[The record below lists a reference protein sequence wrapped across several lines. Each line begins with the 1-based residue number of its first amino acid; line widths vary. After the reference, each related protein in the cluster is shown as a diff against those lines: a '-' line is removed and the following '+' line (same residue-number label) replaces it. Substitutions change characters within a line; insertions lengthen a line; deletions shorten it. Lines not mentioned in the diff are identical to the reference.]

1 MLLLP
6 DQIFMLKKSKIFLL
20 LIILSFLCETSYS
33 FARDESNPFPWDN
46 IRLPKHVVPIHYDL
60 LIHPNLTTLSF
71 TGLSKIEI
79 LITEQTSSIILHS
92 KYLQITRTTIYNI
105 KDSADAAKGMI
116 LLEHPSFEQI
126 ALISIEPLQVGQS
139 YIISIEYSA
148 NLSDSFHGFYKS
160 TYRTLAGEIRV
171 LASTQF
177 EPTAARMAF
186 PCFDE
191 PALKATFS
199 IKIRRSPKH
208 LALSN
213 MPLANSVNINEWL
226 IEDQFDISVKMSTY
240 LVAFIISDFE
250 SVTKMTLRG
259 IKVSVYAV
267 PHKIK
272 QAEYALDA
280 AVTLL
285 DFYEGYFGIA
295 YPLPK
300 QDLVAI
306 PDFQSGA
313 MENWGLTTYR
323 EAALL
328 YDSEKSSVSRKL
340 GITMTVA
347 HELAHQWFGNLVT
360 MEWWNDLW
368 LNEGFAKFMEF
379 VSVSKTHP
387 ELKVEDY
394 FLNKYFNAMEV
405 DALNSSHP
413 ISTPV
418 ENPAQ
423 ILEMF
428 DDVSYDKGA
437 CILNMLQ
444 DYLSP
449 EIFQAGLVKYLLRFS
464 YQNTKNKDLWD
475 SLSDVCP
482 DPDGSHGQNGV
493 CIRNKERV
501 LNSHWTKAV
510 VHDVQAVMNTW
521 TLQKGFPL
529 VTVTIKGKNV
539 HLQQEHYSK
548 KPTFSSSAGSLWH
561 IPLTYLTNKCN
572 DVQRFLLTTK
582 TNDIVLPEEVEW
594 IKFNVGMNG
603 YYIVHYGD
611 HGWDS
616 LIRLLKD
623 NHKAISSND
632 RANLINNAFQ
642 LVSAGK
648 LSIEKALDLT
658 LYLKHESEI
667 TPVYQG
673 LNELIP
679 LYKLLEKTNIRDTEQ
694 QLKAYIVNLFKN
706 MIDKQSWDDEGTVSE
721 QILRNTLL
729 MFACVRKY
737 KPCVDKAQEYFMKWK
752 DSDGTLK
759 LPNNIKM
766 AVYAV
771 GIQTDENWD
780 FLFSKYQL
788 PEFDTEKNQIE
799 VVLCLSQNKE
809 KLQWLMDQ
817 ALQGDIIKTQELPS
831 IVLSV
836 GRNPYGYQLAWKFLK
851 QNWQKLV
858 KKFDLGSHSLAH
870 MITGITNQYSTKEQ
884 LAEVKNYFSSMDK
897 STSELRAVQ
906 QAIETIEENIQWMDK
921 NLEKIKTWLQINGKV

>member
-1 MLLLP
+1 
-6 DQIFMLKKSKIFLL
+6 MLKKSKMFLL
-20 LIILSFLCETSYS
+20 LSILSFLCGTSYS

-79 LITEQTSSIILHS
+79 LITEQTSSVILHS
-92 KYLQITRTTIYNI
+92 KYLQITKTTIHNI
-105 KDSADAAKGMI
+105 KDSTDTAKEMMV
-116 LLEHPSFEQI
+116 LEYPPFEQI
-126 ALISIEPLQVGQS
+126 ALMSPEPLQVEQS

-213 MPLANSVNINEWL
+213 MPLVKSININEWL
-226 IEDQFDISVKMSTY
+226 IEDQFDISIKMSTY

-250 SVTKMTLRG
+250 SVTKNTLRG

-280 AVTLL
+280 AVKLL
-285 DFYEGYFGIA
+285 DFFEGYFGIA

-300 QDLVAI
+300 QDLAAI

-323 EAALL
+323 ESALL
-328 YDSEKSSVSRKL
+328 YDSEKSSVSSKL

-387 ELKVEDY
+387 ELKVEDH

-482 DPDGSHGQNGV
+482 DADGSQNGV

-510 VHDVQAVMNTW
+510 LHDVQAVMNTW

-548 KPTFSSSAGSLWH
+548 KPTFSSTAGSLWH

-582 TNDIVLPEEVEW
+582 TNAIVLPEEVDW

-623 NHKAISSND
+623 NHEKISSND
-632 RANLINNAFQ
+632 RASLINNVFQ

-673 LNELIP
+673 LNELVP
-679 LYKLLEKTNIRDTEQ
+679 LYKLLEKTNINDTEQ

-721 QILRNTLL
+721 QILRTSLL
-729 MFACVRKY
+729 TFACVRKY
-737 KPCVDKAQEYFMKWK
+737 KPCVDKAQEYFTKWK

-831 IVLSV
+831 IVISV

-870 MITGITNQYSTKEQ
+870 MITGITNHYSTKEQ

-897 STSELRAVQ
+897 KTSELRAVQ

-921 NLEKIKTWLQINGKV
+921 NLEKIKTWLQINSKV

>member
-1 MLLLP
+1 MLLP
-6 DQIFMLKKSKIFLL
+6 DQIFMLKKSKMFLL
-20 LIILSFLCETSYS
+20 LSILSFLCETSYS
-33 FARDESNPFPWDN
+33 FARDESNPFPWDK
-46 IRLPKHVVPIHYDL
+46 IRLPKYVVPVHYDL
-60 LIHPNLTTLSF
+60 LIHPNLTTLAF

-92 KYLQITRTTIYNI
+92 KYLQITKTTIHNT
-105 KDSADAAKGMI
+105 KDSADTAKEMMV
-116 LLEHPSFEQI
+116 LEHPPFEQI
-126 ALISIEPLQVGQS
+126 ALVSAEPLQVGQS

-160 TYRTLAGEIRV
+160 TYRTLEGETRV

-177 EPTAARMAF
+177 EATAARMAF

-199 IKIRRSPKH
+199 VKIRRNPKH

-213 MPLANSVNINEWL
+213 MPLVKSININEWL

-240 LVAFIISDFE
+240 LVAFIISDFK
-250 SVTKMTLRG
+250 SVTKTTLRG
-259 IKVSVYAV
+259 IKVSVYTV

-280 AVTLL
+280 AVKLL
-285 DFYEGYFGIA
+285 DFFEGYFGIA

-300 QDLVAI
+300 QDLAAI

-323 EAALL
+323 ESALL

-340 GITMTVA
+340 AITMVVA

-379 VSVSKTHP
+379 VSVRKTHP
-387 ELKVEDY
+387 ELKVEDH

-418 ENPAQ
+418 EDPAQ

-449 EIFQAGLVKYLLRFS
+449 EVFQAGLVKYLLRFS

-482 DPDGSHGQNGV
+482 DVDGSHIQNGV

-510 VHDVQAVMNTW
+510 LHDVQAVMNTW

-548 KPTFSSSAGSLWH
+548 KATFSSSAGSLWH
-561 IPLTYLTNKCN
+561 IPLTYITNKCN
-572 DVQRFLLTTK
+572 DVRRFLLTTK

-623 NHKAISSND
+623 NHETISSND
-632 RANLINNAFQ
+632 RASLINNAFQ

-673 LNELIP
+673 LNELVP
-679 LYKLLEKTNIRDTEQ
+679 LYKLLEKANISDTDQ

-721 QILRNTLL
+721 QMLRTSLL
-729 MFACVRKY
+729 TFACVRKY

-752 DSDGTLK
+752 NSDGTLK

-831 IVLSV
+831 ILFSV

-858 KKFDLGSHSLAH
+858 KKFDFGSHSLAH

-897 STSELRAVQ
+897 KTSELRAVQ

-921 NLEKIKTWLQINGKV
+921 NLEKIKAWLQINSKV